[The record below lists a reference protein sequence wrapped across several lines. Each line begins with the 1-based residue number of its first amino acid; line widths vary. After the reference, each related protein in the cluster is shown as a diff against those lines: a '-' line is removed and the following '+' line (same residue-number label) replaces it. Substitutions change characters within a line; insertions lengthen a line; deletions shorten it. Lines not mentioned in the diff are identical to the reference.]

1 MKTINSFAFQ
11 GVNGAYSE
19 QAGKNVFPDAKSV
32 PCSTFEEMFACVRD
46 EEADIALVPIE
57 NSQAGRVA
65 DTQRLIP
72 DSELNIIGEYFLEVR
87 HNLLVIP
94 GTKINDIKRIHSHE
108 QGIAQCRNK
117 IIKLNKEMVVAADTA
132 GSAKKISQLNSKEDA
147 AIASALAAEI
157 YNLEILESDFQDSQ
171 YNVTRFLIMSKNKSD
186 NESSESDLLTTLV
199 FVVRSIPASL
209 YKCLGGF
216 ASNGINITKLES
228 YIHPQG
234 FDVAQFYIDFEGHP
248 DDKSVKLALEE
259 MKFFCKE
266 IKVLGVY
273 KKSEFRKKYT

>member
-1 MKTINSFAFQ
+1 MKKNSFAFQ

-19 QAGKNVFPDAKSV
+19 QAGKNVFPEAKSV
-32 PCSTFEEMFACVRD
+32 PCATFEEMFSCVRND
-46 EEADIALVPIE
+46 KADIALVPIE

-72 DSELNIIGEYFLEVR
+72 DSDLNIIGEYFLEVK

-132 GSAKKISQLNSKEDA
+132 GSAKKISELNNKEDA
-147 AIASALAAEI
+147 AIASTLAAEI
-157 YNLEILESDFQDSQ
+157 YNLDILEDNFQDAQ
-171 YNVTRFLIMSKNKSD
+171 YNVTRFLIMAKNKIKV
-186 NESSESDLLTTLV
+186 ESTESDLLTTLV
-199 FVVRSIPASL
+199 FIVRSIPASL

-248 DDKSVKLALEE
+248 EDNSVKLALEE

-273 KKSEFRKKYT
+273 KKSNFRKK

>member
-1 MKTINSFAFQ
+1 MLQIKNFAFQ

-19 QAGKNVFPDAKSV
+19 QAGKNVFPNAKSV
-32 PCSTFEEMFACVRD
+32 PCSTFEDMFSCVKN
-46 EEADIALVPIE
+46 EKADIALVPIE

-72 DSELNIIGEYFLEVR
+72 DSDLNIIGEYFLEVN
-87 HNLLVIP
+87 HNLLAIA
-94 GTKINDIKRIHSHE
+94 GTKITDIKRIHSHE
-108 QGIAQCRNK
+108 QGIAQCRNN
-117 IIKLNKEMVVAADTA
+117 IIKLNKEMVIAADTA
-132 GSAKKISQLNSKEDA
+132 GSAKTISNLKSNEDA
-147 AIASALAAEI
+147 AIASALAADI
-157 YNLEILESDFQDSQ
+157 YNLEILESNFQDSLN
-171 YNVTRFLIMSKNKSD
+171 NVTRFLIMSKNSSD
-186 NESSESDLLTTLV
+186 INPTEQNLLTTLV

-216 ASNGINITKLES
+216 ASNGVNITKLES

-248 DDKSVKLALEE
+248 EHDSVKLALEE

-266 IKVLGVY
+266 IKILGVY
-273 KKSEFRKKYT
+273 KKSEFRKK

>member
-1 MKTINSFAFQ
+1 MKTNSFAFQ

-19 QAGKNVFPDAKSV
+19 QAGKNVFPEAKSV
-32 PCSTFEEMFACVRD
+32 PCATFEEMFACVRND
-46 EEADIALVPIE
+46 KADIALVPIE

-72 DSELNIIGEYFLEVR
+72 DSDLNIIGEYFLEVK

-94 GTKINDIKRIHSHE
+94 GAKINDIKRIHSHE

-132 GSAKKISQLNSKEDA
+132 GSAKKISQLNKKEDA
-147 AIASALAAEI
+147 AIASTLAAEI
-157 YNLEILESDFQDSQ
+157 YNLEILEDNFQDAQ
-171 YNVTRFLIMSKNKSD
+171 YNVTRFLVMSKNKTKI
-186 NESSESDLLTTLV
+186 ESTESDLLTTLV

-248 DDKSVKLALEE
+248 EDNSVKLALEE

-273 KKSEFRKKYT
+273 KKSKFRKK

>member
-1 MKTINSFAFQ
+1 MKKNSFAFQ

-19 QAGKNVFPDAKSV
+19 QAGKNVFPNASSV
-32 PCSTFEEMFACVRD
+32 PCATFEEMFACVRD
-46 EEADIALVPIE
+46 GQADIALVPIE

-72 DSELNIIGEYFLEVR
+72 DSDLNIIGEYFLEVR
-87 HNLLVIP
+87 HNLLVLP
-94 GTKINDIKRIHSHE
+94 GTNINEIKRVHSHE

-117 IIKLNKEMVVAADTA
+117 IIKLNKQMVIAADTA
-132 GSAKKISQLNSKEDA
+132 GSAKKISELKNKEDA
-147 AIASALAAEI
+147 AIASSLAAEI
-157 YNLEILESDFQDSQ
+157 YNLEVLEANFQDAE
-171 YNVTRFLIMSKNKSD
+171 YNVTRFLIMSKDKSD
-186 NESSESDLLTTLV
+186 IKSSESNILTTLV

-216 ASNGINITKLES
+216 ASNGVNITKLES

-248 DDKSVKLALEE
+248 ENNAVKLALEE

-266 IKVLGVY
+266 IKILGVY
-273 KKSEFRKKYT
+273 KKSDFRKK

>member
-1 MKTINSFAFQ
+1 MLSIKSFAFQ

-19 QAGKNVFPDAKSV
+19 QAGKNVFPNANSV
-32 PCSTFEEMFACVRD
+32 PCSTFEDMFSCVKN
-46 EEADIALVPIE
+46 EKAEIALVPIE

-72 DSELNIIGEYFLEVR
+72 ESDLNIIGEYFLEVN
-87 HNLLVIP
+87 HNLLSIP
-94 GTKINDIKRIHSHE
+94 GTTITDIKRIHSHE
-108 QGIAQCRNK
+108 QGIAQCRNN
-117 IIKLNKEMVVAADTA
+117 IIKLNKEMVIATDTA
-132 GSAKKISQLNSKEDA
+132 GSAKKIAELQSKEEA
-147 AIASALAAEI
+147 AIASALAADI
-157 YNLEILESDFQDSQ
+157 YNLEVLESNFQDSLN
-171 YNVTRFLIMSKNKSD
+171 NVTRFLIMSKNSSD
-186 NESSESDLLTTLV
+186 IRSTEKNLLTTLV

-216 ASNGINITKLES
+216 ASNGVNITKLES

-248 DDKSVKLALEE
+248 GQDSVKLALEE

-266 IKVLGVY
+266 IKILGVY
-273 KKSEFRKKYT
+273 KKSEFRKK

>member
-1 MKTINSFAFQ
+1 MKTNSFAFQ

-19 QAGKNVFPDAKSV
+19 QAGKNVFPEAKSV
-32 PCSTFEEMFACVRD
+32 PCATFEEMFACVRND
-46 EEADIALVPIE
+46 KADIALVPIE

-72 DSELNIIGEYFLEVR
+72 DSDLNIIGEYFLEVK

-94 GTKINDIKRIHSHE
+94 GAKINDIKRIHSHE

-132 GSAKKISQLNSKEDA
+132 GSAKKISQLNKKEDA
-147 AIASALAAEI
+147 AIASTLAAEI
-157 YNLEILESDFQDSQ
+157 YNLEILEDNFQDAQ
-171 YNVTRFLIMSKNKSD
+171 YNVTRFLVMSKNKTKI
-186 NESSESDLLTTLV
+186 ESTESDLLTTLV

-248 DDKSVKLALEE
+248 EDNSVKLAFEE

-273 KKSEFRKKYT
+273 KKSKFRKK

>member
-1 MKTINSFAFQ
+1 MKTNSFAFQ
-11 GVNGAYSE
+11 GINGAYSE
-19 QAGKNVFPDAKSV
+19 QAGKNVFPDANSV
-32 PCSTFEEMFACVRD
+32 PCATFEEMFACVRD
-46 EEADIALVPIE
+46 GKADIALVPIE

-87 HNLLVIP
+87 HNLLAIH
-94 GTKINDIKRIHSHE
+94 GAKINDIKRIHSHE

-117 IIKLNKEMVVAADTA
+117 IIKLNKEMVIAADTA
-132 GSAKKISQLNSKEDA
+132 GSAKKISELNKKEDA

-157 YNLEILESDFQDSQ
+157 YNLAILEENFQDAQ
-171 YNVTRFLIMSKNKSD
+171 YNVTRFLIMSKNKSNIES
-186 NESSESDLLTTLV
+186 NEKDLLTTLV

-248 DDKSVKLALEE
+248 DHKSVKLAFEE

-273 KKSEFRKKYT
+273 KKSEFRKK

>member
-1 MKTINSFAFQ
+1 MEQVNSFAFQ
-11 GVNGAYSE
+11 GINGAYSE
-19 QAGKNVFPDAKSV
+19 QAGKNVFPEAKSV

-46 EEADIALVPIE
+46 ERANIALVPIE

-72 DSELNIIGEYFLEVR
+72 DSDLHIIGEYFLEVK
-87 HNLLVIP
+87 HNLLVVP
-94 GTKINDIKRIHSHE
+94 GTKLNDLKRIHSHE

-117 IIKLNKEMVVAADTA
+117 IINLNKEMIVAADTA
-132 GSAKKISQLNSKEDA
+132 GSAKKISDLNSKEDG
-147 AIASALAAEI
+147 AIASELAAKI
-157 YNLEILESDFQDSQ
+157 YNLEILEKNFQDSQ
-171 YNVTRFLIMSKNKSD
+171 YNVTRFLIMSKNKSEI
-186 NESSESDLLTTLV
+186 ESNSNDLLTTLV

-248 DDKSVKLALEE
+248 NDNSVKLALEE

-273 KKSEFRKKYT
+273 KKSKFRKK

>member
-1 MKTINSFAFQ
+1 MKINSFAFQ

-19 QAGKNVFPDAKSV
+19 QAGKNVYPESKSV
-32 PCSTFEEMFACVRD
+32 PCATFEEMFACVRND
-46 EEADIALVPIE
+46 KAEIALVPIE

-72 DSELNIIGEYFLEVR
+72 DSDLYIIGEYFLEVR
-87 HNLLVIP
+87 HNLLTIP

-108 QGIAQCRNK
+108 QGIAQCRKK

-132 GSAKKISQLNSKEDA
+132 GSAKKISQLNNKEDA

-157 YNLEILESDFQDSQ
+157 YDLEILESDFQDAP
-171 YNVTRFLIMSKNKSD
+171 NNMTRFLIMSKNKS
-186 NESSESDLLTTLV
+186 NIESKESDLLTTLV

-216 ASNGINITKLES
+216 ASNGVNITKLES

-248 DDKSVKLALEE
+248 EDKSVKLALEE

-273 KKSEFRKKYT
+273 KKSKFRKK

>member
-1 MKTINSFAFQ
+1 MKTNSFAFQ
-11 GVNGAYSE
+11 RVNGAYSE
-19 QAGKNVFPDAKSV
+19 QAGNNVFPEAKSL

-46 EEADIALVPIE
+46 GQADIALVPIE

-72 DSELNIIGEYFLEVR
+72 DSDLNIIGEYFLEVR

-94 GTKINDIKRIHSHE
+94 GAKINDVKRIHSHE

-117 IIKLNKEMVVAADTA
+117 IIKLNKEMVIAADTA
-132 GSAKKISQLNSKEDA
+132 GSAKKISKLNKKEDA

-157 YNLEILESDFQDSQ
+157 YNLEILEENFQDAQ
-171 YNVTRFLIMSKNKSD
+171 YNVTRFLIMSKHKSSI
-186 NESSESDLLTTLV
+186 ESNESDLLTTLV

-248 DDKSVKLALEE
+248 DDKSVKLAFEE

-273 KKSEFRKKYT
+273 KKSEFRKK

>member
-132 GSAKKISQLNSKEDA
+132 GSAKKILQLNSKEDA

-157 YNLEILESDFQDSQ
+157 YKLEILESDFQDSQ
-171 YNVTRFLIMSKNKSD
+171 YNVTRFLIMSKNKS
-186 NESSESDLLTTLV
+186 NIEPSESDLLTTLV

-248 DDKSVKLALEE
+248 DDKSVKLAFEE

-266 IKVLGVY
+266 INVLGVY
-273 KKSEFRKKYT
+273 KKSEFRKK